1 MTLYDFFVQ
10 KEYQNAESIL
20 IRERKL
26 MIQNA
31 ERRLTMYKQST
42 DSLEK
47 YLNKLFYPKNTVD
60 KKLTEQYMNRVV
72 QAYESYTKKKLN
84 NVNFSMDQELTLANP
99 EAGFKMLRERWEHL
113 NHKEEIQRNTLE
125 TRLKKVKEMIQKL
138 PDLKSAIDNYDN
150 IVEQA
155 NKLKEGLDQL
165 IKKTGANEWLKLD
178 DQDIIAEVAKMDE
191 LFAALSMVT
200 ILPSD
205 YGDILEIALGL
216 LQYDMDNI
224 TDEVVAELVENMTK
238 GVGSIKGRSKV
249 GTEVFIS
256 TKDFLEDN
264 TKSKRKGY
272 KFTIDNLE
280 IISNPSSGGRQGKI
294 DVLLELP
301 DIVNQPFRISA
312 KNWNSVNDFG
322 ETNLWYAL
330 SRTVSKKTALEHYMY
345 SLAAYEA
352 NSNQLKAAHDLA
364 KMSVFLDTIMGY
376 SQQNNYVDTLVVNDR
391 SKRKVHVFSIRRL
404 LQNFRDNTSHIVIT
418 GYDENNVI
426 SSARLAYDRYSLN
439 GANTNAFKQ
448 YLIASYINMKVS
460 AKFTSLKY

>member
-113 NHKEEIQRNTLE
+113 SHKEEIQRNTLE

-205 YGDILEIALGL
+205 YGDILEIALEL
-216 LQYDMDNI
+216 LQYDMNNI
-224 TDEVVAELVENMTK
+224 TDEVVAELVENMKK
-238 GVGSIKGRSKV
+238 GVGSTKGRSKV
-249 GTEVFIS
+249 GAEVFIS

-272 KFTIDNLE
+272 KFAIDNLE
-280 IISNPSSGGRQGKI
+280 IISNPGSGGRQGKI

-312 KNWNSVNDFG
+312 KNWSSVNDFG

-345 SLAAYEA
+345 SLAAHEA
-352 NSNQLKAAHDLA
+352 NGNQLKAAHDLA

-404 LQNFRDNTSHIVIT
+404 LQSFRDNTSHIVIT

-439 GANTNAFKQ
+439 GANTNTFKQ

>member
-1 MTLYDFFVQ
+1 MTLYDFFIQ
-10 KEYQNAESIL
+10 KEYQNAENIL
-20 IRERKL
+20 IKERKA

-31 ERRLTMYKQST
+31 EKRLTMYKQST

-47 YLNKLFYPKNTVD
+47 YLNQLFYPKNTVD

-72 QAYESYTKKKLN
+72 QAYENYTQKKLN
-84 NVNFSMDQELTLANP
+84 NTNFSMDQELTLASP
-99 EAGFKMLRERWEHL
+99 EAGFKMLRERWEYFT
-113 NHKEEIQRNTLE
+113 HKEKIQRNTLE
-125 TRLKKVKEMIQKL
+125 TRLKKVEEMIQKL
-138 PDLKSAIDNYDN
+138 PDLKSAIDNYDE
-150 IVEQA
+150 IVEQTEQ
-155 NKLKEGLDQL
+155 LQQSLTQL
-165 IKKTGANEWLKLD
+165 IKKTGVNEWLKLD
-178 DQDIIAEVAKMDE
+178 NQDILAEVAQMDK
-191 LFAALSMVT
+191 LFAALSTVT

-216 LQYDMDNI
+216 LQYDINSMS
-224 TDEVVAELVENMTK
+224 DEVVAELVKNMAK
-238 GVGSIKGRSKV
+238 GVGSTTGRSKV

-256 TKDFLEDN
+256 TKDFLSDN
-264 TKSKRKGY
+264 TQNKRKGY
-272 KFTIDNLE
+272 KFTVDNLE
-280 IISNPSSGGRQGKI
+280 IISNPASGGRQGKI

-301 DIVNQPFRISA
+301 DIANQPFRISA

-345 SLAAYEA
+345 SLAAYKA
-352 NSNQLKAAHDLA
+352 NNNQLKAAHDLA

-376 SQQNNYVDTLVVNDR
+376 SQQNNYVDTLVINDR

-404 LQNFRDNTSHIVIT
+404 LQNFRDNTSYIVIT

-439 GANTNAFKQ
+439 GENTNAFKQ
-448 YLIASYINMKVS
+448 SLIASYINTKVS

>member
-10 KEYQNAESIL
+10 KEYQNAENIL
-20 IRERKL
+20 IRERKI

-31 ERRLTMYKQST
+31 ERRLTVYKQST
-42 DSLEK
+42 DGLEK

-72 QAYESYTKKKLN
+72 QAYESYTQKKLN
-84 NVNFSMDQELTLANP
+84 NVNFSMDQELTLASP

-113 NHKEEIQRNTLE
+113 THKEKIQKNTLE
-125 TRLKKVKEMIQKL
+125 TRFKKVEEMIKKL
-138 PDLKSAIDNYDN
+138 SDLKSAIDNYDD

-155 NKLKEGLDQL
+155 NKLKEGLDWL
-165 IKKTGANEWLKLD
+165 IKKTGANEWLQLD
-178 DQDIIAEVAKMDE
+178 DQDILAKVAKMDE
-191 LFAALSMVT
+191 AFAALSTVT

-216 LQYDMDNI
+216 LQYDMNSV
-224 TDEVVAELVENMTK
+224 TDEVIAELVKNMAK
-238 GVGSIKGRSKV
+238 GSGSTKGRSKA

-256 TKDFLEDN
+256 TKDFLDDKTQN
-264 TKSKRKGY
+264 KRKGY
-272 KFTIDNLE
+272 KFTVDNLE
-280 IISNPSSGGRQGKI
+280 ITSNPASGGRQGKI
-294 DVLLELP
+294 DVLLNLP
-301 DIVNQPFRISA
+301 DIANQPFRISA

-330 SRTVSKKTALEHYMY
+330 SRTVSKKTALEHYIY

-352 NSNQLKAAHDLA
+352 NDNQLKAAHDLA

-376 SQQNNYVDTLVVNDR
+376 SQQNNYVDTLVINDR

-439 GANTNAFKQ
+439 GENTNAFKQ
-448 YLIASYINMKVS
+448 GLIASYINMRVS

>member
-1 MTLYDFFVQ
+1 MTLYDFFIQ

-20 IRERKL
+20 IRERKV

-31 ERRLTMYKQST
+31 ERRLTVYKQST
-42 DSLEK
+42 DGLEK

-72 QAYESYTKKKLN
+72 QAYEGYTRKKLN
-84 NVNFSMDQELTLANP
+84 NANFSMDQELTLASP
-99 EAGFKMLRERWEHL
+99 EAGFKMLRERWEHFT
-113 NHKEEIQRNTLE
+113 HKEKIQKDTLKI
-125 TRLKKVKEMIQKL
+125 RLEKVEEMIKRL
-138 PDLKSAIDNYDN
+138 PNLKSAIDNYEE
-150 IVEQA
+150 IVEQTDA
-155 NKLKEGLDQL
+155 LKKSLERL
-165 IKKTGANEWLKLD
+165 IQKTGANEWLKLD
-178 DQDIIAEVAKMDE
+178 NQDILAEVAQMDE
-191 LFAALSMVT
+191 MFAALSTVT

-216 LQYDMDNI
+216 LQYDMNSV
-224 TDEVVAELVENMTK
+224 TDEVVAELVKDMTK
-238 GVGSIKGRSKV
+238 GTGSTKGRSKA

-256 TKDFLEDN
+256 TQDFLNDKTQN
-264 TKSKRKGY
+264 KRKGY
-272 KFTIDNLE
+272 KFTVDNLE
-280 IISNPSSGGRQGKI
+280 IISNPASGGRQGKI
-294 DVLLELP
+294 DVLLNLP
-301 DIVNQPFRISA
+301 DIANQPFRISA

-352 NSNQLKAAHDLA
+352 NQNQLKAAHDLA

-376 SQQNNYVDTLVVNDR
+376 SEQNNYVDTLVINDR

-439 GANTNAFKQ
+439 GENTNAFKQ
-448 YLIASYINMKVS
+448 GLIASYINMRVS

>member
-165 IKKTGANEWLKLD
+165 IEKTGVNKWLKLD
-178 DQDIIAEVAKMDE
+178 NQDILDEVAQMDE
-191 LFAALSMVT
+191 LFAALSTVT

-205 YGDILEIALGL
+205 YGDILEIALEL
-216 LQYDMDNI
+216 LQYDMNNI
-224 TDEVVAELVENMTK
+224 TDEVVAELVENMKK
-238 GVGSIKGRSKV
+238 GVGSTKGRSKV

-280 IISNPSSGGRQGKI
+280 VISNPGSGGRQGKI

-312 KNWNSVNDFG
+312 KNWSSVNDFG

-345 SLAAYEA
+345 SLAAHEA
-352 NSNQLKAAHDLA
+352 NGNQLKAAHDLA

-448 YLIASYINMKVS
+448 YLIASYIDMKVS

>member
-1 MTLYDFFVQ
+1 MTLYDFFIQ
-10 KEYQNAESIL
+10 KEYQNAENIL
-20 IRERKL
+20 IRERKA
-26 MIQNA
+26 MISNA
-31 ERRLTMYKQST
+31 ERRLTVYKSST
-42 DSLEK
+42 DGLEK

-72 QAYESYTKKKLN
+72 QAYESYTHKKLN
-84 NVNFSMDQELTLANP
+84 NVNFSMDQELALASP
-99 EAGFKMLRERWEHL
+99 EAGFKMLRERWEHFT
-113 NHKEEIQRNTLE
+113 HKEKIQKSTLE
-125 TRLKKVKEMIQKL
+125 TRFKKVEEMIEKL
-138 PDLKSAIDNYDN
+138 PDLKSAINNYDD

-178 DQDIIAEVAKMDE
+178 DQDILAKVAKMDE
-191 LFAALSMVT
+191 LFAALSTVT

-216 LQYDMDNI
+216 LQYDINSA
-224 TDEVVAELVENMTK
+224 TDEVVTELVKNMAK
-238 GVGSIKGRSKV
+238 GAGGTKGRSKV
-249 GTEVFIS
+249 GTEMFIS
-256 TKDFLEDN
+256 TKDFLDGKTQN
-264 TKSKRKGY
+264 KRKGY
-272 KFTIDNLE
+272 KFTVDNLE
-280 IISNPSSGGRQGKI
+280 IISNPASSGRQGKI
-294 DVLLELP
+294 DVLLNLP
-301 DIVNQPFRISA
+301 DIANQPFRISA
-312 KNWNSVNDFG
+312 KNWNSINDFG

-345 SLAAYEA
+345 SLAAHEA
-352 NSNQLKAAHDLA
+352 NDNQLKAAHDLA

-376 SQQNNYVDTLVVNDR
+376 SQQNNYVDTLVINDR

-439 GANTNAFKQ
+439 GENTNAFKQ
-448 YLIASYINMKVS
+448 SLIASYINMRVS